1 MVGSCFIIFLN
12 YPNYPKIERSLKN
25 GWFLERLLLLRF
37 QLLRI
42 FLKLYNKAF
51 KLKRIVQ

>member
-1 MVGSCFIIFLN
+1 MFH
-12 YPNYPKIERSLKN
+12 YYYYPKIERSFKN

-42 FLKLYNKAF
+42 FSKLYNKAF
-51 KLKRIVQ
+51 KLKRIV